1 MTSKIWRQQL
11 KLNFCRER
19 KARAKFQAFRAAVPP
34 VFIEKPQRL
43 AQCSVSETL
52 KGFFFLVRFSFD
64 LKRKMNNRLK
74 EVLLWILH
82 K

>member
-1 MTSKIWRQQL
+1 MSTAQFKFLLELEGTSRIL
-11 KLNFCRER
+11 T
-19 KARAKFQAFRAAVPP
+19 FRAV
-34 VFIEKPQRL
+34 VLTIFLEGLRRL

-64 LKRKMNNRLK
+64 FSK
-74 EVLLWILH
+74 E